1 MNSCFI
7 VGHIDEMPVNDTS
20 SVNTRCLM
28 KVSCNRSYAEAD
40 GTYVQDV
47 FSVLLWRGVAE
58 ETCNCCNR
66 GDPIAV
72 KGRLIMENNKPLIVA
87 EQVSLP
93 AGF

>member
-47 FSVLLWRGVAE
+47 FSVLLWRGVA
-58 ETCNCCNR
+58 
-66 GDPIAV
+66 
-72 KGRLIMENNKPLIVA
+72 
-87 EQVSLP
+87 
-93 AGF
+93 